1 MIIESIY
8 SAEVDDMIFVVSV
21 NIGFTLGLIRDS
33 IGFEKNQIYV
43 DGGVELFLH
52 DGITVGI
59 GTEQD
64 FGNLMDFLNAPIEY
78 KERQGGLFSDGF
90 ESHSCLCT
98 VNGMSLVSFSLK
110 PLNNRVISFSIEN
123 LVPVFS
129 DIKNRILDD
138 LGFIFE
144 KENIATIR
152 SICQQ

>member
-8 SAEVDDMIFVVSV
+8 SAEVEGNIFVVTV

-43 DGGVELFLH
+43 DGGVELFLQ

-90 ESHSCLCT
+90 ESYSCMCT
-98 VNGMSLVSFSLK
+98 VNEKSLVSFSLK
-110 PLNNRVISFSIEN
+110 PLNNRDISFAIES

-129 DIKNRILDD
+129 DIRNRILDD

-144 KENIATIR
+144 KDNIATIR
-152 SICQQ
+152 RICDQ